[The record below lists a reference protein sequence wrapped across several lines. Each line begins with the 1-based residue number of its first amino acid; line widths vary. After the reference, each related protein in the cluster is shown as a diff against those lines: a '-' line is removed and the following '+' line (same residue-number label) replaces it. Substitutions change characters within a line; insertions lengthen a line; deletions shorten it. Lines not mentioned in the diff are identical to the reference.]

1 MSVRQRA
8 ASPESS
14 QDSSNMVEQNK
25 KVRFHLEYVAAL
37 TMFDAWTREESI
49 HTRSKTELKSIN
61 RLDQMASNTPFLLSF
76 KTQSGNIV
84 EN

>member
-1 MSVRQRA
+1 MSVKQRA

-37 TMFDAWTREESI
+37 TTFGAGIRKESI